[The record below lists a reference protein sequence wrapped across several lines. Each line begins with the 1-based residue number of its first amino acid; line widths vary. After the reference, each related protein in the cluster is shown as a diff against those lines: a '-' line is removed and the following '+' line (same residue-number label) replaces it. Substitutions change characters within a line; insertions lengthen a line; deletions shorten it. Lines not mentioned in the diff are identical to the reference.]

1 MGEVL
6 IPEDPSESGST
17 KQTYEPPKLLGYG
30 TLRDITLATAF
41 SGKLDNGHR
50 LTKYTHIRK

>member
-6 IPEDPSESGST
+6 VPEDPPESGST
-17 KQTYEPPKLLGYG
+17 KQTYEPPKLFGYG

-41 SGKLDNGHR
+41 FGRADHGHGK
-50 LTKYTHIRK
+50 KEFTHIT